1 MPITAHE
8 AITRAAGITGTHPV
22 LHWDL
27 HERRRQLAIE
37 SSNRAMSGIATYT
50 SQMAD
55 ASANMDRITDVDTVT
70 RKRWRSREPR
80 SVWAKM
86 NKRRPAL
93 NASDIFEV
101 NHKMDPISTHHARAM
116 VMEEEDF
123 WADMEE
129 DPFCDD
135 LATVT
140 DDGSWTPDV
149 SSSSSSDS
157 DSEWES
163 VAAFDPIVDSS
174 ETGWEVVESAVP
186 SFADVLRRSSKCSS
200 NASKATD
207 TTDNSLVG
215 TKAPV
220 LANVKRGISNEE
232 EDDFLYD
239 VYDDR
244 KMQRGGKAKHRF
256 KRERKK

>member
-1 MPITAHE
+1 MPITAHD
-8 AITRAAGITGTHPV
+8 AVRCAAGITGTHPI

-50 SQMAD
+50 SQMAG
-55 ASANMDRITDVDTVT
+55 ASANMARITDVATVP

-101 NHKMDPISTHHARAM
+101 NHKMDSISTHHARAM

-123 WADMEE
+123 WDDMEE
-129 DPFCDD
+129 DPFSDD

-163 VAAFDPIVDSS
+163 VAAFDPIADSS
-174 ETGWEVVESAVP
+174 SAGWEVVESAIP
-186 SFADVLRRSSKCSS
+186 SFADVLRRRSKCSFY
-200 NASKATD
+200 ASKATD
-207 TTDNSLVG
+207 TTDNSMVG